1 LDTASEW
8 TPTTLGDLVHL
19 QKGVSYKG
27 EFLDGP
33 GPKLLGMGTFVLG
46 GGLDLAKARTYAG
59 PIAQKQL
66 VRPGDVVLAV
76 VGISQRG
83 SVVGS
88 PGLVPKGAR
97 GDFAFTHHVM
107 RVEPL
112 RRGTVD
118 PTYLYYVLRSKSF
131 QQYVL
136 AVQGGS
142 TVPEI
147 KAVDILAYTL
157 KLPSLTAQEEIGR
170 FLSSLDGDIQARGA
184 DASAHGLKRFLSS
197 LIDRLTTGACTI
209 AEALAWLSSE
219 GELVRKID
227 DKIELNRRMN
237 STLEEIARALFR
249 FWFVDFG
256 PVRAKAEGRWK
267 KGESLPG
274 MPADMWDLWPSGFE
288 ESEIGEIPKGWR
300 VAGVG
305 GVVAV
310 AGGSTPST
318 KNPRFWDGPIH
329 WATPKDMAGLSAPA
343 LLDTERKLTDAGL
356 AETTSGLLPRGTV
369 LLSSRAPIGYLA
381 ITEVPVAVNQGFIT
395 MTCGT
400 NPSNHYMLH
409 WARENHE
416 AIIAQANGTTFL
428 EISKGNFRPMKILV
442 PNDELMSKFTQIAQS
457 FHEHVVASL
466 RQTETLASVRDT
478 LLPKL
483 LSGELR
489 ISLHQSA

>member
-1 LDTASEW
+1 MAADANGRAPTVGSFPPNWPSKRLDTIVEEPVRSGIYVPKNLRGVGSKLVNMGELFGHPRLFDIPMERV
-8 TPTTLGDLVHL
+8 PTSHEERRRFSVHVGDLLFARRSMIGTGPSQCSLVCAAEDSTVFESSIL
-19 QKGVSYKG
+19 RVRSDPNIVFG
-27 EFLDGP
+27 EFLFYFFWSPRGKHEIESIGRHGP
-33 GPKLLGMGTFVLG
+33 ISGITGKDLQTLWVPTPPLPEQRAIASVLG
-46 GGLDLAKARTYAG
+46 
-59 PIAQKQL
+59 
-66 VRPGDVVLAV
+66 
-76 VGISQRG
+76 
-83 SVVGS
+83 
-88 PGLVPKGAR
+88 
-97 GDFAFTHHVM
+97 
-107 RVEPL
+107 
-112 RRGTVD
+112 
-118 PTYLYYVLRSKSF
+118 
-131 QQYVL
+131 
-136 AVQGGS
+136 
-142 TVPEI
+142 
-147 KAVDILAYTL
+147 
-157 KLPSLTAQEEIGR
+157 SL
-170 FLSSLDGDIQARGA
+170 
-184 DASAHGLKRFLSS
+184 
-197 LIDRLTTGACTI
+197 
-209 AEALAWLSSE
+209 
-219 GELVRKID
+219 D
-227 DKIELNRRMN
+227 DKIDLNRRMN
-237 STLEEIARALFR
+237 QTLEEIARALFK
-249 FWFVDFG
+249 FWFVDFS

-274 MPADMWDLWPSGFE
+274 MPADMWDLWPSEFE
-288 ESEIGEIPKGWR
+288 DSEIGKIPKGWR